1 MSLDLQEFCK
11 SNGIPQSRSNHTT
24 PNNMMVSEELLNLLE
39 CHLTRANSPV
49 CEAAL
54 HEIQKIM
61 EEPVL
66 HGNSH

>member
-1 MSLDLQEFCK
+1 MSFHNQ
-11 SNGIPQSRSNHTT
+11 GAARSLPNPVLNHTT
-24 PNNMMVSEELLNLLE
+24 PNNSMVSEELLELLE
-39 CHLTRANSPV
+39 CYMTRANSPV